1 MNIKSHMLH
10 QIAANYIVG
19 KNLNVEIKG
28 NEEQKKCFESL
39 LETSRKL
46 KIILDTQEDNIN
58 EVTNLIDKKK
68 KLTKEFQNLTG
79 ITWKL

>member
-1 MNIKSHMLH
+1 MNIKSHALH

-28 NEEQKKCFESL
+28 NEEQKKCFKNL

-46 KIILDTQEDNIN
+46 KIILDTQGNID

-68 KLTKEFQNLTG
+68 KLTEEFQNLTG
-79 ITWKL
+79 ITWRL